1 MVSRALTALRERTP
15 AMLDALGELVACESP
30 SADVAAVRRCAG
42 VVADVARR
50 VAGIEPEP
58 VERDGRLHLR
68 WRRGTPRVLLLGH
81 FDTVW
86 PTGSLAARPFAVRD
100 GVATGPGCF
109 DMKAGIVQGL
119 FALAA
124 LGAPDGVALLLTADE
139 EIGAPTSRALIEESA
154 RGVDAV
160 LVLEPSAAG
169 ALKVARKGSAMYD
182 VAVRGRA
189 AHAGLEPERG
199 VNALVELAA
208 HVLAVAA
215 LADPAG
221 GTTVT
226 PAVAASGT
234 TTNTVP
240 ADAHFSVDAR
250 AWTGAELERVDGAVR
265 GLAPIAAGAAL
276 EVSGGIDRPP
286 LERSA
291 SDALFARAQ
300 AHAAAL
306 GLDALEGAEVGGGS
320 DGNLT
325 AALGIPT
332 LDGLGAVGGGAHAED
347 EHVVVAR
354 MPERA
359 ALVAALVAELAGAAP

>member
-1 MVSRALTALRERTP
+1 MVPRGLTPLRERTP
-15 AMLDALGELVACESP
+15 AMLEALGELVACESP
-30 SADVAAVRRCAG
+30 SSDVAALRRCAG

-50 VAGIEPEP
+50 VAGIELER
-58 VERDGRLHLR
+58 VERDGRVHLR
-68 WRRGTPRVLLLGH
+68 WGRGTPRVLLLGH

-86 PTGSLAARPFAVRD
+86 PAGSLAARPFAVRD

-124 LGAPDGVALLLTADE
+124 AGAPDGAALLLTADE

-154 RGVDAV
+154 RGVEAV
-160 LVLEPSAAG
+160 LVLEPSADG
-169 ALKVARKGSAMYD
+169 ALKVARKGSAVYD
-182 VAVRGRA
+182 MAVRGRA

-215 LADPAG
+215 LADPEA

-240 ADAHFSVDAR
+240 AAAHFSVDVR
-250 AWTGAELERVDGAVR
+250 AW
-265 GLAPIAAGAAL
+265 
-276 EVSGGIDRPP
+276 
-286 LERSA
+286 SA
-291 SDALFARAQ
+291 
-300 AHAAAL
+300 
-306 GLDALEGAEVGGGS
+306 
-320 DGNLT
+320 
-325 AALGIPT
+325 
-332 LDGLGAVGGGAHAED
+332 GGASSGWT
-347 EHVVVAR
+347 AR
-354 MPERA
+354 CA
-359 ALVAALVAELAGAAP
+359 ASRRSPPARRWR